1 MKPPVAPE
9 SPASP
14 GAAADPEGTGLPWF
28 RTWRGVYLF
37 VLGCFVAY
45 VVLLTWFTR
54 LFSR

>member
-9 SPASP
+9 SPAPP
-14 GAAADPEGTGLPWF
+14 GAAADPEGPGLPWF

-37 VLGCFVAY
+37 VLGCFVTY